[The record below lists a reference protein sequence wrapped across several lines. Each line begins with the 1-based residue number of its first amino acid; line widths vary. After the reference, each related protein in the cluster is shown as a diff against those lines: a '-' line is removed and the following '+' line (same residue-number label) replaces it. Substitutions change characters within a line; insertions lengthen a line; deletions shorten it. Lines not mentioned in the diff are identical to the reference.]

1 MSAIGTTFLP
11 SSRRA
16 RRSLVA
22 LATLALAAPVFA
34 TSARAEEGDK
44 EKQQVSTKVNAKGE
58 VVAQVK
64 LAVKPAKVRELLG
77 SAERSHSLAPT
88 TVAAKATP
96 DGDCERVKLK
106 TRGILQPLE
115 IETRRCP
122 TSSGF
127 KETMISSKDFLEY
140 YNEWTVAE
148 SGEGSLVVFTSR
160 TVPNVAIPESIIQSE
175 TRRVLGRVMR
185 NLSSALSG

>member
-1 MSAIGTTFLP
+1 MSAIGTTFLSP
-11 SSRRA
+11 SRRA
-16 RRSLVA
+16 RRSLLG
-22 LATLALAAPVFA
+22 LATLALAVVA
-34 TSARAEEGDK
+34 TSAHAEEGDK
-44 EKQQVSTKVNAKGE
+44 EHVSTKVNAKGE
-58 VVAQVK
+58 IVAQLK
-64 LAVKPAKVRELLG
+64 IAAKPAKVRELLG

-96 DGDCERVKLK
+96 DGNCERVKLK

-122 TSSGF
+122 TASGF
-127 KETMISSKDFLEY
+127 KETMVASKDFLEY
-140 YNEWTVAE
+140 YNEWTVQE
-148 SGEGSLVVFTSR
+148 SGDGSLVVFTSR
-160 TVPNVAIPESIIQSE
+160 TVPNVAIPEAILQSE